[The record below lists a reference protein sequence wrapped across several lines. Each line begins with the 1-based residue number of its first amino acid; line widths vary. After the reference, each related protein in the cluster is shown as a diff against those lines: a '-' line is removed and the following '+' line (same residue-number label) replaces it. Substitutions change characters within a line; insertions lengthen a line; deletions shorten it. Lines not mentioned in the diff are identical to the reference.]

1 MPLIIGDIDAR
12 IELDSEAGAPH
23 RPGHATPT
31 AEDDAARIRRLAA
44 ERFARERKIN
54 QRDPRRLGG
63 E

>member
-12 IELDSEAGAPH
+12 IELDGEAGAPP
-23 RPGHATPT
+23 RPGRATPT
-31 AEDDAARIRRLAA
+31 AEEDAARIRRLSA
-44 ERFARERKIN
+44 ERFERERKIN

>member
-12 IELDSEAGAPH
+12 IELDGEAAAPH

-31 AEDDAARIRRLAA
+31 TEDDAAQLRRRSA